1 MIVYHVIHMIVSA
14 INIDFLAHSL
24 C

>member
-1 MIVYHVIHMIVSA
+1 MIVSA